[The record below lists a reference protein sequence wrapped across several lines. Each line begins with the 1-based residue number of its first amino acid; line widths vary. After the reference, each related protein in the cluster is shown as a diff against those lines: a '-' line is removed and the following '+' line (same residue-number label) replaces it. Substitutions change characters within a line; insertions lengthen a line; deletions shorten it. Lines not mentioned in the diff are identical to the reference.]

1 MTAPSVTPAISPALN
16 PPPEATGSVVN
27 VEDGEGKDREGRV
40 RNVSKSVECAVEN
53 NEKDTLPISIV
64 VVLLRVTVGSSDC
77 DVGIGGTDRE
87 REIVKDNS
95 ESVEDGGVD
104 RRDNSIVNSAFVFVV
119 VEAAR
124 ERGIGKEKS
133 VGVEVANG
141 ALREIVN
148 MKSDIVEVAD
158 GVLIGEVLG
167 DTGN

>member
-16 PPPEATGSVVN
+16 LPPEATGSVVN
-27 VEDGEGKDREGRV
+27 VEDGEGKDRERRV

-53 NEKDTLPISIV
+53 NEKDTLPISVV

-77 DVGIGGTDRE
+77 DVGVGGTDRE
-87 REIVKDNS
+87 RGIVKENS

-104 RRDNSIVNSAFVFVV
+104 GRDESIVNSASVLVV
-119 VEAAR
+119 IGAVR
-124 ERGIGKEKS
+124 ERGIGKDNP

-141 ALREIVN
+141 GLTGVIKT
-148 MKSDIVEVAD
+148 KSDIVKVTD
-158 GVLIGEVLG
+158 GGLIGGVLG